1 MKNPKIQLALALLA
15 ICALAACSNTVKGAS
30 KDVDDLS
37 DWAHNRPSTFG
48 NAVGEAPTGY
58 GEKPATMSGAPE
70 DDMGNS
76 AASDNNPQPFN
87 DRNLVWHQIGNYNAE
102 NPELSNGDIGQPTP
116 LSPSSSREAP
126 SSEPVVQYNRSVDV
140 YPVNGDEAPYRQLK
154 SIGNPAV
161 TGDLAQQIFFAY
173 GSAKINRMDDRNL
186 RELAQSL
193 IHQGGDY
200 KLDII
205 GHASKRVNGVRSPI
219 EKKMINFKMAQK
231 RANAVA
237 DKLLKAGAAPD
248 WITSTSLG
256 DEQPNKHRDGKSQ
269 EAADRRAEVY
279 LSKD

>member
-15 ICALAACSNTVKGAS
+15 ICALTACNNTAKGAS
-30 KDVDDLS
+30 KDIDDIS

-58 GEKPATMSGAPE
+58 GEKPASMTAASE

-87 DRNLVWHQIGNYNAE
+87 DRNLVWHQIGNYNASS
-102 NPELSNGDIGQPTP
+102 PGLSNGDEGQPMP

-126 SSEPVVQYNRSVDV
+126 AEHIVQYNRSVDV
-140 YPVNGDEAPYRQLK
+140 YPVNGDEAPYTQLK
-154 SIGNPAV
+154 SIGNAAAN
-161 TGDLAQQIFFAY
+161 GDLAQQIFFAH
-173 GSAKINRMDDRNL
+173 GSAQVGRIDNRNL

-193 IHQGGDY
+193 VHQGGEY

-205 GHASKRVNGVRSPI
+205 GHASKRVNGVKDPI

-248 WITSTSLG
+248 WIIATSLG
-256 DEQPNKHRDGKSQ
+256 DEQPNKHRNGKSQ